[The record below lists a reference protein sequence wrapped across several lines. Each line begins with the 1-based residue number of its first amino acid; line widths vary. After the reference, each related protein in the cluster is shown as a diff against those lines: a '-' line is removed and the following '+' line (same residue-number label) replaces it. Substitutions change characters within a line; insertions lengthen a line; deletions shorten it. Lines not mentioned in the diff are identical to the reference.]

1 MITAP
6 RTPHHSH
13 PILLSVTFSSYPK
26 GRPRSNREAG
36 APRFAGK
43 EGAEGRTPCLR
54 VCAASSPAS
63 PGPPRSHPGPQ
74 GCHAACGVRR
84 ACVSPGGKERR
95 PGWPASLQRFTREG
109 TAFLPESQWV
119 PKRKAQQ
126 KEGRSSLPCS
136 HPPGPQQGSPTPFPL
151 DPPPQTGVC
160 PH

>member
-36 APRFAGK
+36 APRFARK

-63 PGPPRSHPGPQ
+63 PGPPIPTPAPR
-74 GCHAACGVRR
+74 AVTLLAVCGGRM
-84 ACVSPGGKERR
+84 CP
-95 PGWPASLQRFTREG
+95 REG
-109 TAFLPESQWV
+109 GNAGQDGLEVFRDSHARAQPFSL
-119 PKRKAQQ
+119 KAN
-126 KEGRSSLPCS
+126 G
-136 HPPGPQQGSPTPFPL
+136 
-151 DPPPQTGVC
+151 
-160 PH
+160 